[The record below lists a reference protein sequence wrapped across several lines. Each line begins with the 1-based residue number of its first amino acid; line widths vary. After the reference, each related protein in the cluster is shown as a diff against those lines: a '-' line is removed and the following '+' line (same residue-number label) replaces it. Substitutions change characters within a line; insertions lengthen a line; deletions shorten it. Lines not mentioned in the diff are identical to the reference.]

1 MADRLGGLILVKIT
15 ILYTGQ
21 QAVNLNLILTSY
33 TEEVGAKAVDKP
45 EVMHLSIKK

>member
-1 MADRLGGLILVKIT
+1 MAERLGGLILVKIT

-33 TEEVGAKAVDKP
+33 SEEIGAKAVDKP
-45 EVMHLSIKK
+45 GVMHRSTKK